1 MDCVQGIHGGDIKN
15 DPNPTSEYR
24 DCSQERIPKE
34 SPKQG
39 RSFART
45 VSEPIRL
52 SIRWTQS
59 LNVLIQ
65 TMHLS
70 ISTYF
75 AFLLGLGT
83 LATAQVE
90 SRSIKCVCDGI
101 TDNSQTACVQTGG
114 SFNVTGCGFA
124 GCCVYANNEQTRFI
138 ENCRTLGYGFRRC
151 DDCRSC

>member
-1 MDCVQGIHGGDIKN
+1 MTKSHIGILGLQ
-15 DPNPTSEYR
+15 PSR
-24 DCSQERIPKE
+24 VPKE

-39 RSFART
+39 RPVART
-45 VSEPIRL
+45 VSELVRL
-52 SIRWTQS
+52 SIRWIQS

-75 AFLLGLGT
+75 NLLLGLGT
-83 LATAQVE
+83 LAIAQVG

-101 TDNSQTACVQTGG
+101 PDNSKTACVQTGG
-114 SFNVTGCGFA
+114 SFNATGCEFA

-138 ENCRTLGYGFRRC
+138 ENCKTLGYGFRRC